1 MKKKYAFLLI
11 SALIAAGGVWRA
23 KYSAKD
29 ETVYDTTTV
38 TRGDLRVDVAAS
50 GTIRPVNVVSVG
62 TQVSGIIEKVYV
74 DYNSG
79 VKKGDLIAKLETFTL
94 EQDLNEARAAVT
106 DAKARLDYAEL
117 NARRDRE
124 LFEQNFISSAERERS
139 DLEVVNARAACD
151 KAVAQEKKAKRNLGY
166 ARIVSPVNGT
176 IVTKKVEEGQT
187 VASSFQTPELFTIA
201 EDLTKMQIEAQI
213 SEADIGQIKAGLP
226 VSFTVDTFPAD
237 VFNGVVT
244 QVRLQPAETSNVVM
258 YTVIVS
264 ISNDDLRL
272 LPGMTAYITVTVEE
286 KRDVLKLQNTAFQFR
301 PPKKDAVAGGR
312 LTNEQRRKIIQ
323 ERQSLKPN
331 QAIVYTLKNNVPAAA
346 TVTKGVSNLIETE
359 IVDGLKQGDVVV
371 LEDLTTVVPKKR
383 KGRP

>member
-23 KYSAKD
+23 KHSAKD

-124 LFEQNFISSAERERS
+124 LFEQNFISSAEREKS

-151 KAVAQEKKAKRNLGY
+151 KAVA
-166 ARIVSPVNGT
+166 
-176 IVTKKVEEGQT
+176 VT
-187 VASSFQTPELFTIA
+187 
-201 EDLTKMQIEAQI
+201 
-213 SEADIGQIKAGLP
+213 
-226 VSFTVDTFPAD
+226 
-237 VFNGVVT
+237 
-244 QVRLQPAETSNVVM
+244 
-258 YTVIVS
+258 
-264 ISNDDLRL
+264 
-272 LPGMTAYITVTVEE
+272 
-286 KRDVLKLQNTAFQFR
+286 
-301 PPKKDAVAGGR
+301 
-312 LTNEQRRKIIQ
+312 
-323 ERQSLKPN
+323 
-331 QAIVYTLKNNVPAAA
+331 
-346 TVTKGVSNLIETE
+346 
-359 IVDGLKQGDVVV
+359 
-371 LEDLTTVVPKKR
+371 
-383 KGRP
+383 

>member
-1 MKKKYAFLLI
+1 M
-11 SALIAAGGVWRA
+11 
-23 KYSAKD
+23 
-29 ETVYDTTTV
+29 
-38 TRGDLRVDVAAS
+38 
-50 GTIRPVNVVSVG
+50 
-62 TQVSGIIEKVYV
+62 
-74 DYNSG
+74 
-79 VKKGDLIAKLETFTL
+79 
-94 EQDLNEARAAVT
+94 
-106 DAKARLDYAEL
+106 
-117 NARRDRE
+117 
-124 LFEQNFISSAERERS
+124 
-139 DLEVVNARAACD
+139 
-151 KAVAQEKKAKRNLGY
+151 
-166 ARIVSPVNGT
+166 
-176 IVTKKVEEGQT
+176 
-187 VASSFQTPELFTIA
+187 
-201 EDLTKMQIEAQI
+201 
-213 SEADIGQIKAGLP
+213 
-226 VSFTVDTFPAD
+226 
-237 VFNGVVT
+237 T

-331 QAIVYTLKNNVPAAA
+331 QAIVYTLKNNVPAAV